1 MTFTTLLVITAAAL
15 LGPVLAT
22 PERSPMPALVGEI
35 AAGVAL
41 GRTGLRSLHPTDHTF
56 TFLAEIGFALIMFVA
71 GSNVPVRDA
80 AVRRSLGIGSA
91 RAAAVAA
98 AAAGLGVAVAA
109 AFGTGH
115 EALYAVV
122 LASSSAALAL
132 PLLAAVGVRPALVL
146 DSVAQIAV
154 ADTVCIVA
162 LPLAIEPSRAGRAA
176 MGGLAVAAVALVL
189 WLLLDRSER
198 SGLRRRTHHLSEQR
212 HFALELRVSLLALF
226 GLAAL
231 ATWSRVSIL
240 LAGFSLGLVVAA
252 VGEPRRLARQVFG
265 LTEGF
270 FGPLF
275 FVWIG
280 ASLDLRALGD
290 HPKYVV
296 MGIVLGLGAVAVHAI
311 PVLTGQQ
318 PAHAVL
324 ASAQLGVPI
333 AAVTLGTQQH
343 LLRPGEPAALLL
355 GALLTVAAASLA
367 ATRTASPA
375 TVPD

>member
-22 PERSPMPALVGEI
+22 PERSPIPVLVGEI

-41 GRTGLRSLHPTDHTF
+41 GQTGLRSLHPTDHTF
-56 TFLAEIGFALIMFVA
+56 TFLADIGFALIMFVA
-71 GSNVPVRDA
+71 GSHVPVRDA

-91 RAAAVAA
+91 RAAGVAA
-98 AAAGLGVAVAA
+98 AATGLAVAVAA

-154 ADTVCIVA
+154 ADTVCIIA

-176 MGGLAVAAVALVL
+176 MGGLAVAAVAVVL
-189 WLLLDRSER
+189 WLLLERSER
-198 SGLRRRTHHLSEQR
+198 SGLRRRAHHLSEQR

-231 ATWSRVSIL
+231 ATWSRVSIM

-296 MGIVLGLGAVAVHAI
+296 MGIVLGLAAVAVHALT
-311 PVLTGQQ
+311 VLTGQQ

-355 GALLTVAAASLA
+355 GALLTIAAASIA